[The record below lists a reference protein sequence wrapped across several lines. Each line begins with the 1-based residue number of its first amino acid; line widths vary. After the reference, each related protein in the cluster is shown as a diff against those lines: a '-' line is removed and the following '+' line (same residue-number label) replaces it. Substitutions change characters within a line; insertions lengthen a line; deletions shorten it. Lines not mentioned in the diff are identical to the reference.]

1 MAARKGGGFWRGVV
15 VGLLLAV
22 LAALALAWS
31 FPPLRAPDVDAGAL
45 ASPGP
50 LAAPTAAAEPGPA
63 TPEDGLPP
71 IAAPAGVAPP
81 APDRT
86 P

>member
-1 MAARKGGGFWRGVV
+1 MAARKGGGFWRGVA

-31 FPPLRAPDVDAGAL
+31 FPPLRAPDVDAR
-45 ASPGP
+45 S